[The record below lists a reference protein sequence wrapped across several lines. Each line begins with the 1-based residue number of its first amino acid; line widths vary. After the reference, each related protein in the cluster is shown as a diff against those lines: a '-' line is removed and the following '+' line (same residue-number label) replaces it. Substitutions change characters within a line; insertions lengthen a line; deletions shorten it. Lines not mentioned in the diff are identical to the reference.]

1 VRDLATSVVM
11 TLMEGHLDAG
21 RTLSTDNF
29 YTSVPLAE
37 TLLGPKTHLVGTVWK
52 NRKGLPPKVISSVLK
67 VGETVAQ
74 QNHSGVVVQK
84 WRDNRE
90 ALTLS
95 KHADAMIKAPGD
107 KREKNKPEMVVY
119 YNRTKQGIDVSD
131 QIASY
136 HTSLRKTIRWYHKLA
151 MELILGTAVVNAAI
165 LYNQRQLESGLQ
177 RMKIA
182 SFRGELCQVIVTV
195 EKR

>member
-1 VRDLATSVVM
+1 M
-11 TLMEGHLDAG
+11 
-21 RTLSTDNF
+21 STDNF

-37 TLLGPKTHLVGTVWK
+37 TLLGRKTHLVSTLRK
-52 NRKGLPPKVISSVLK
+52 NRFNRKGLPPKVISSVLK

-84 WRDNRE
+84 WRDTRE
-90 ALTLS
+90 VLTLSS

-165 LYNQRQLESGLQ
+165 LYNQRQLEAGLK

-182 SFRGELCQVIVTV
+182 YFVESCVIV
-195 EKR
+195 